1 MGKQIMKVWVVRA
14 LLAFCLI
21 YVFIIQETTASR
33 PIEHYPGTFSI
44 VAYDSTTGELGVA
57 VQSKSLAVGNA
68 VPYAMPG
75 IGAVAT
81 QAKSNL
87 SYGPEGISLLK
98 MGLPVEQVVDILTS
112 KDVNREVRQLG
123 IVDAQGKSACY
134 TGSKCA
140 DWAGHIVG
148 HHYAV

>member
-33 PIEHYPGTFSI
+33 PIEHSPGTFSI

-68 VPYAMPG
+68 VPYAVPG

-98 MGLPVEQVVDILTS
+98 IGLPVEQVVDILTS
-112 KDVNREVRQLG
+112 KDVNREVR
-123 IVDAQGKSACY
+123 V
-134 TGSKCA
+134 
-140 DWAGHIVG
+140 
-148 HHYAV
+148 